1 MKKFFPAL
9 LLGLASRQALAIA
22 PPPVPA
28 TMELAGLRVR
38 LDADARQRVQLK
50 VNSLCRHAA
59 SLEAQVA
66 LAEAAFPLIDRVLA
80 EEGVP
85 ADMRYLVLQESALQ
99 GNAESRHGAIG
110 YWQFKRETAL
120 EWGLTVNGNV
130 DERRHLTAS
139 TRAAAR
145 FLVRNNATLR
155 NWANALLS
163 YQTGLG
169 GVRAYTRPGDAD
181 ATAMTFT
188 ANTNPYLLDFLAQKI
203 VFEPIC
209 AQQAVPFVPWRE
221 VPAGPGLTLTQHAAA
236 LSVDAETI
244 ARLNPWLLTNKVPQD
259 GHAYTLLVPLAQAP
273 LAADPPTPTLPAAAL
288 PAPTYLRINGIKA
301 LLAQP
306 GETPAALA
314 ARGGASLGF
323 FLRVNE
329 LEDDEPLTPGEP
341 YFFQRKKEVA
351 DEDYHVVAPGQTLA
365 TVAQRYGVLR
375 HSLRAF
381 NHLPSDEA
389 ISPGLVLWLNHARPR
404 NIAAEYQPVPG
415 TRPVATARPATPTP
429 EPEAQPVAV
438 AHPSIPAQEPEPAPT
453 APGPRPA
460 SSAPAHDEEVAS
472 INELPT
478 EVPGPPVQALP
489 TPSPTVAAV
498 PAPSQ
503 PAVLAEVP
511 VPTRATTPAAI
522 PAPQPALDASRPHVV
537 APGETLYALARRVN
551 VRPAELAAWNGISLT
566 TPLRA
571 GQTLRL
577 SLTTAAP
584 ESVSAPLPGPGP
596 DGSGVY
602 TVATGDTF
610 YSISRRYRCTVADL
624 LAHNERPTPTL
635 RVGETLRVPRQ

>member
-22 PPPVPA
+22 PPTVPA
-28 TMELAGLRVR
+28 TMEVAGLRVR

-59 SLEAQVA
+59 SLEARVA

-120 EWGLTVNGNV
+120 EWGLTVNGSV

-145 FLVRNNATLR
+145 FLVRNNSLLR

-169 GVRAYTRPGDAD
+169 GVRAYIRPGDTD

-188 ANTNPYLLDFLAQKI
+188 ANTNQYLLDFLAQKL

-209 AQQAVPFVPWRE
+209 AQQAVPFTPWRE

-236 LSVDAETI
+236 LSVDPETI

-273 LAADPPTPTLPAAAL
+273 LAAAPPTPTLPAAAL
-288 PAPTYLRINGIKA
+288 PAPSYLRINGIKA

-341 YFFQRKKEVA
+341 YFFQRKKEAA

-375 HSLRAF
+375 HSLRVF

-415 TRPVATARPATPTP
+415 TRPVATTRPAAPAP
-429 EPEAQPVAV
+429 EPEPT
-438 AHPSIPAQEPEPAPT
+438 PAPSSHSAT
-453 APGPRPA
+453 AA
-460 SSAPAHDEEVAS
+460 AYDEEVAS
-472 INELPT
+472 INDLPT
-478 EVPGPPVQALP
+478 EVPGPPVQELP
-489 TPSPTVAAV
+489 TPSPAVA
-498 PAPSQ
+498 PASVPSQ
-503 PAVLAEVP
+503 PTVLAGVAVP
-511 VPTRATTPAAI
+511 VRATAPAEVAAPAA
-522 PAPQPALDASRPHVV
+522 QPEIDASRPHVV
-537 APGETLYALARRVN
+537 APGETLYALARRVR
-551 VRPAELAAWNGISLT
+551 VRPAELAAWNGISIN

-577 SLTTAAP
+577 SPT
-584 ESVSAPLPGPGP
+584 SPLPEAEPVASSSPTP
-596 DGSGVY
+596 DGSGIY

>member
-9 LLGLASRQALAIA
+9 LLGLASRPALATA
-22 PPPVPA
+22 PPTVPA
-28 TMELAGLRVR
+28 TMEVAGLRIR
-38 LDADARQRVQLK
+38 LDAQARQRVQAK
-50 VNSLCRHAA
+50 VNSLCRHTA
-59 SLEAQVA
+59 SLEARVA

-85 ADMRYLVLQESALQ
+85 ADVRYLVLQESALQ
-99 GNAESRHGAIG
+99 GNAESQHGAIG

-120 EWGLTVNGNV
+120 EWGLTVNGSI

-145 FLVRNNATLR
+145 FLTRNNALLH

-169 GVRAYTRPGDAD
+169 GVRAYVRPGDAD
-181 ATAMTFT
+181 ASAMTFT
-188 ANTNPYLLDFLAQKI
+188 ANTNQYLLDFLAQKI

-236 LSVDAETI
+236 LGTDPETV
-244 ARLNPWLLTNKVPQD
+244 ARLNPWLLTNRVPQD

-273 LAADPPTPTLPAAAL
+273 LAAEPPTPTLPAAAL

-314 ARGGASLGF
+314 ARGGSSLGF
-323 FLRVNE
+323 FLKVNE
-329 LEDDEPLTPGEP
+329 LEDDEPLTPGIP
-341 YFFQRKKEVA
+341 YFFQRKKEAA

-375 HSLRAF
+375 HALRVF
-381 NHLPSDEA
+381 NRLPSDEA
-389 ISPGLVLWLNHARPR
+389 ISPGLVLWLSHARPR
-404 NIAAEYQPVPG
+404 TIAAEYQPVPG
-415 TRPVATARPATPTP
+415 TRPVAVAHPVAPAP
-429 EPEAQPVAV
+429 EPEPDPGPAAV
-438 AHPSIPAQEPEPAPT
+438 PSAATNSPAP
-453 APGPRPA
+453 AY
-460 SSAPAHDEEVAS
+460 DEELAS
-472 INELPT
+472 INDLPT

-489 TPSPTVAAV
+489 TPSPVLATAPVA
-498 PAPSQ
+498 SQ
-503 PAVLAEVP
+503 PAVLAGVP
-511 VPTRATTPAAI
+511 VPVRPTASVPVAA
-522 PAPQPALDASRPHVV
+522 PTAPQPDLDTSRPHVV
-537 APGETLYALARRVN
+537 APGETLYALARRVG
-551 VRPAELAAWNGISLT
+551 VRPAELAAWNGIST
-566 TPLRA
+566 ATPLRA
-571 GQTLRL
+571 GQTLRF
-577 SLTTAAP
+577 SPSATAP
-584 ESVSAPLPGPGP
+584 EAVLAAATGAGP
-596 DGSGVY
+596 DGSGTY

>member
-9 LLGLASRQALAIA
+9 LLGLASRPALAA
-22 PPPVPA
+22 PPTVPA
-28 TMELAGLRVR
+28 TMEVVGLRIR
-38 LDADARQRVQLK
+38 LDAEARQRVQAK
-50 VNSLCRHAA
+50 VNSLCRHTA
-59 SLEAQVA
+59 SLEARVA

-85 ADMRYLVLQESALQ
+85 ADIRYLVLQESALQ

-120 EWGLTVNGNV
+120 EWGLTVNGSI

-145 FLVRNNATLR
+145 FLVRNNTLLH

-169 GVRAYTRPGDAD
+169 GVRAYVRPGDAD
-181 ATAMTFT
+181 AAAMTFT
-188 ANTNPYLLDFLAQKI
+188 ANTNQYLLDFLAQKI

-236 LSVDAETI
+236 LGTDAETV

-259 GHAYTLLVPLAQAP
+259 GRSYTLLVPLAQAP
-273 LAADPPTPTLPAAAL
+273 LAAAPPAPTLPAAAL
-288 PAPTYLRINGIKA
+288 PTPTYLRINGIKA

-306 GETPAALA
+306 GETPTALA

-323 FLRVNE
+323 FLKVNE

-341 YFFQRKKEVA
+341 YFFQRKKEAA

-375 HSLRAF
+375 HALRVF
-381 NHLPSDEA
+381 NRLPSDEA
-389 ISPGLVLWLNHARPR
+389 ISSGLVLWLSHARPR
-404 NIAAEYQPVPG
+404 NIAAEYQSVPG
-415 TRPVATARPATPTP
+415 TRPG
-429 EPEAQPVAV
+429 AV
-438 AHPSIPAQEPEPAPT
+438 AHPIAPAPEPEPAPE
-453 APGPRPA
+453 PGASPARPA
-460 SSAPAHDEEVAS
+460 PAYDEEIAS
-472 INELPT
+472 INDLPT

-489 TPSPTVAAV
+489 TQSPAVAAAPV
-498 PAPSQ
+498 PSQ

-511 VPTRATTPAAI
+511 VRPVVTRPAA
-522 PAPQPALDASRPHVV
+522 PTTAAPTVPQPEIDTSRPHVV
-537 APGETLYALARRVN
+537 APGETLYALARRVG
-551 VRPAELAAWNGISLT
+551 VRPAELAAWNGIST
-566 TPLRA
+566 ATPLRA
-571 GQTLRL
+571 GQTLRFGP
-577 SLTTAAP
+577 SATAP
-584 ESVSAPLPGPGP
+584 EPVLAANTSPGP
-596 DGSGVY
+596 DGSGTY
-602 TVATGDTF
+602 IVATGDTF